1 MDASTI
7 HHAVFFFDKGKIVKE
22 MLWSEFEAVLD
33 NVVGLPQF
41 ENQTMQS
48 VFVKINSQ
56 LKVTACVFFLIK
68 FGAGGQADPTWNMP
82 LHQLSDAAGKGPDLG
97 VGPIKL
103 ACKSQCPAAW
113 HQQSM
118 WDPDLNAKPSAFDA
132 IKDAAKRNRLALVYI
147 EADAAPTA
155 AKAIPV
161 VGGAAVAANVDVE
174 ALRAQIQQEERER
187 TEGAIKAA
195 KLQLATLANQHKEE
209 VDALHRD
216 YLRDMRDDHKELL
229 ALRESLAQAEAKVQ
243 KLEAT
248 TAEQAK
254 AMEAARHE
262 FVAQA
267 GAAGGVSAEALKE
280 LEARLE
286 AEFKAK
292 LEAESRGLKEEL
304 EMKAVELTYR
314 DEQMNT
320 LREEVANLHQDKQ
333 RMLRDSAGNL
343 LDKLEKS
350 GISFVGWN
358 PSLGHINIPLAEMG
372 VFLDSPDAW
381 YAKKTDVPQE
391 LYEAWMA
398 HYSFPV
404 CQAELEDG
412 GMCGEPIERVD
423 SAAKFLPGRSDCCPA
438 HQKKAAG

>member
-7 HHAVFFFDKGKIVKE
+7 HHAVLFFEKGKVAKE

-41 ENQTMQS
+41 ENKTMHA
-48 VFVKINSQ
+48 VFAKINSQ

-68 FGAGGQADPTWNMP
+68 FGEGGQADPTWNIP
-82 LHQLSDAAGKGPDLG
+82 LQQLSEAAGKGPDLG
-97 VGPIKL
+97 AGAIKL

-118 WDPDLNAKPSAFDA
+118 WDPEFEGKANHFDA
-132 IKDAAKRNRLALVYI
+132 IREATRRNRLALVYI
-147 EADAAPTA
+147 EPDAAPAMA
-155 AKAIPV
+155 APA
-161 VGGAAVAANVDVE
+161 AANANVE

-187 TEGAIKAA
+187 AEGAIKQA
-195 KLQLATLANQHKEE
+195 KLQLATLTNQHKEE
-209 VDALHRD
+209 IEALHRD

-229 ALRESLAQAEAKVQ
+229 DLRTALEQSEARVAR
-243 KLEAT
+243 LEQSF
-248 TAEQAK
+248 AEQTRV
-254 AMEAARHE
+254 MEASRRE
-262 FVAQA
+262 FVANA
-267 GAAGGVSAEALKE
+267 ESAEGGTEALKE
-280 LEARLE
+280 LESRLE

-292 LEAESRGLKEEL
+292 LETETRALQEEL

-320 LREEVANLHQDKQ
+320 LREEVASLHQDKQ
-333 RMLRDSAGNL
+333 RMLRDGAGSL

-350 GISFVGWN
+350 GISFVAWS
-358 PSLGHINIPLAEMG
+358 PALGHINIPLAEMG

-381 YAKKTDVPQE
+381 FARKSDVSPE

-412 GMCGEPIERVD
+412 GICGEPIDRID
-423 SAAKFLPGRSDCCPA
+423 SAVKFLPGRSDCCAA